1 MYIVTFNFKD
11 IYFDIETTGITENE
25 LLELLQSILTE
36 NNKNLTVEDK
46 DINIKEQSNDI
57 KNTNYPDYYA
67 GKYVDNN
74 GN

>member
-25 LLELLQSILTE
+25 LLELLQSICTE

-46 DINIKEQSNDI
+46 DINVKLYLKQQ
-57 KNTNYPDYYA
+57 NTHIIT
-67 GKYVDNN
+67 
-74 GN
+74 